1 MSNPLR
7 KTLESSG
14 LPKSVGRTG
23 GQPRSVSPTP
33 AAPAQRATVTP
44 LRRGSK
50 QGVSDVNEIL
60 TVHPEKYGDAKII
73 AEAFREGIPVIIN
86 LTQMSESEA
95 RRLVDFSSGLSQGLH
110 GHIERVTPKSLPA
123 FALPRHGE
131 WRWGRRCVRAR
142 RSSYGLGQA
151 FLSPLGDTV
160 KAMSLIATVVYLA
173 LGLFL
178 LALWVRFIFDWVQVL
193 SRGFRPQRACS
204 AGRRNGLF
212 RNGPP
217 ASGGKKSDPHNP
229 IWWRRD

>member
-7 KTLESSG
+7 KTLEFLG
-14 LPKSVGRTG
+14 LAEESLDEQG

-73 AEAFREGIPVIIN
+73 AESFRDGIPVIIN

-110 GHIERVTPKSLPA
+110 GHIERVTPKVFL
-123 FALPRHGE
+123 
-131 WRWGRRCVRAR
+131 
-142 RSSYGLGQA
+142 
-151 FLSPLGDTV
+151 LSPSHVMVSGDGDGV
-160 KAMSLIATVVYLA
+160 ESELDAA
-173 LGLFL
+173 LT
-178 LALWVRFIFDWVQVL
+178 D
-193 SRGFRPQRACS
+193 
-204 AGRRNGLF
+204 
-212 RNGPP
+212 
-217 ASGGKKSDPHNP
+217 
-229 IWWRRD
+229 

>member
-7 KTLESSG
+7 KSLEFLG
-14 LPKSVGRTG
+14 LAEESLDEQG

-73 AEAFREGIPVIIN
+73 AESFREGIPVIIN

-110 GHIERVTPKSLPA
+110 GHIERVTPKVFL
-123 FALPRHGE
+123 
-131 WRWGRRCVRAR
+131 
-142 RSSYGLGQA
+142 
-151 FLSPLGDTV
+151 LSPSHVMVSGDGDGLESELD
-160 KAMSLIATVVYLA
+160 AA
-173 LGLFL
+173 LT
-178 LALWVRFIFDWVQVL
+178 D
-193 SRGFRPQRACS
+193 
-204 AGRRNGLF
+204 
-212 RNGPP
+212 
-217 ASGGKKSDPHNP
+217 
-229 IWWRRD
+229 

>member
-7 KTLESSG
+7 KTLEFLG
-14 LPKSVGRTG
+14 LADESLEEG
-23 GQPRSVSPTP
+23 GPQPRSVAHTP

-110 GHIERVTPKSLPA
+110 GHIERVTPKVFL
-123 FALPRHGE
+123 
-131 WRWGRRCVRAR
+131 
-142 RSSYGLGQA
+142 
-151 FLSPLGDTV
+151 LSPSHVMVSGDGDG
-160 KAMSLIATVVYLA
+160 VVSELDAA
-173 LGLFL
+173 LT
-178 LALWVRFIFDWVQVL
+178 D
-193 SRGFRPQRACS
+193 
-204 AGRRNGLF
+204 
-212 RNGPP
+212 
-217 ASGGKKSDPHNP
+217 
-229 IWWRRD
+229 